1 MFKILLIAVVVILVT
16 FGLVKLVDK
25 FIPSKFKPFLIIALW
40 VIIAFLGYK
49 TYMSIYEPIQFNEV
63 KNKRYAE
70 VIKNLIDIRDS
81 QLAYRQVNGK
91 FADNFDNLVKFID
104 TAKFTITQRRD
115 TSIVDVEATKRFG
128 GVITTKSIVLIDT
141 LGFVSVKDSLF
152 KTSTRYKTMMNV
164 PTIDIEKYDEW
175 VNSLP
180 TDTKAKEDYK
190 KEMEA
195 GKTFQLK
202 AGVLEQND
210 VKIPVF
216 EAKVKKDV
224 ILFDQNRD
232 LVIQENQVV
241 SVDGVNGDAL
251 KVGSMDEVKTNGNWP
266 KTYGDNE

>member
-40 VIIAFLGYK
+40 ILIGFLGFK
-49 TYMSIYEPIQFNEV
+49 TYMSIYEPIKFNEV
-63 KNKRYAE
+63 KNKRYTQ

-115 TSIVDVEATKRFG
+115 SSIVDAEATKRFG
-128 GVITTKSIVLIDT
+128 GVITYKDIVIIDT
-141 LGFVSVKDSLF
+141 LGFVPVKDSLF

-164 PTIDIEKYDEW
+164 PVGE
-175 VNSLP
+175 P
-180 TDTKAKEDYK
+180 GAKFE
-190 KEMEA
+190 
-195 GKTFQLK
+195 LK
-202 AGVLEQND
+202 AGVVEQND

-216 EAKVKKDV
+216 EAKVKKDI
-224 ILFDQNRD
+224 ILFDQDRD